1 MRGLMRTVLIA
12 VAMLLSCDPARADRE
27 LFTFDCQGQVHIM
40 AGTPVALSFRCS
52 LFAGCCRVKKRKKR
66 HVYDEEESYNH
77 HKASLTHQNF

>member
-52 LFAGCCRVKKRKKR
+52 LFALLVQ
-66 HVYDEEESYNH
+66 HQW
-77 HKASLTHQNF
+77 SLIRWVLPRQKT